1 MPLGILGNKIG
12 MTQILDESGNMV
24 PVTILRAGP
33 CTVTQIKTIET
44 DGYEAIQ
51 LGYAQVSSKVL
62 TPRIRVSQ
70 IANAQKKQRHRFS
83 SLKR

>member
-1 MPLGILGNKIG
+1 
-12 MTQILDESGNMV
+12 V
-24 PVTILRAGP
+24 AGKFP
-33 CTVTQIKTIET
+33 RF
-44 DGYEAIQ
+44 D
-51 LGYAQVSSKVL
+51 VSSKVL